1 MKIQENKIQEH
12 TGTSFSITKEEDV
25 SVLQFNEQSIIS
37 NTEEYATIIL
47 GDCTNCKKI
56 KDRDTGTKPTPFDSP
71 LLLQSIPNNVGYK
84 IGEQTT
90 INKSVL
96 EQLNFPF

>member
-1 MKIQENKIQEH
+1 M
-12 TGTSFSITKEEDV
+12 SDV
-25 SVLQFNEQSIIS
+25 EGGNVFGNRTDDFYTIHRLTQHDSRWIY
-37 NTEEYATIIL
+37 TEL
-47 GDCTNCKKI
+47 HCKKI
-56 KDRDTGTKPTPFDSP
+56 KDHDTGTKPTPFDSP

-90 INKSVL
+90 INKSVI